1 MYNLTTFF
9 MEGDALN
16 RIKELRTEANMQ
28 QRDLAALLN
37 YGLTTISNY
46 ECGIRHI
53 DDETICKLCEIFHC
67 TADYLLCRSET
78 KMPALTDRQAALLDA
93 YDRASDRDKNLIKEI
108 LSAYEEKKESAV
120 S

>member
-9 MEGDALN
+9 VEGDAVN
-16 RIKELRTEANMQ
+16 RIKELRTKANMQ
-28 QRDLAALLN
+28 QKELAALLN

-53 DDETICKLCEIFHC
+53 DDETICKLCEIFNC
-67 TADYLLCRSET
+67 TADYLLCRSES
-78 KMPALTDRQAALLDA
+78 KKPVLTDRQAALLDA
-93 YDRASDRDKNLIKEI
+93 YEKASPRDRKLIEEI
-108 LSAYEEKKESAV
+108 LAAYEEKKESAV